1 MKRTHNGLFLSFD
14 DFKNNYTNDLK
25 WWLNKYKNANE
36 LLFLQML
43 KNLYINSGYID
54 NELYL
59 KEKRYSL
66 IDKLEIERVNEETG
80 AIECEEISI
89 NRLISRLNMRIS
101 RFIDFF
107 YFDFSDTEIFDLLEH
122 YNSVIYNHFSNTD
135 TLLKEYYP
143 RLTHKGGLRFVP
155 DEPLERI
162 ISGYINHI
170 VTTPFINRYEAIKY
184 KNVEMFIPFLYVKN
198 KNIFYDRVKHLDFLY
213 SIMQAIV
220 FIDKRSE
227 RLKSEV
233 IDTIGLL
240 PHEIE
245 TKIINTTTN
254 NTKIE
259 GVTWE
264 GSESDLLELFKTLK
278 TLGKV
283 EYNADND
290 TELLPILKATFEGVN
305 SGVTWKGSENEFYE
319 LFKALWLCKYIKP
332 FENTDVSLFKFLGG
346 AMGKDIRA
354 LGQMKQR
361 NADKKRYLCDELIK
375 EDITKELKE
384 LLKTI
389 REKFYDFV
397 NEK

>member
-1 MKRTHNGLFLSFD
+1 
-14 DFKNNYTNDLK
+14 
-25 WWLNKYKNANE
+25 
-36 LLFLQML
+36 
-43 KNLYINSGYID
+43 
-54 NELYL
+54 
-59 KEKRYSL
+59 
-66 IDKLEIERVNEETG
+66 
-80 AIECEEISI
+80 
-89 NRLISRLNMRIS
+89 
-101 RFIDFF
+101 
-107 YFDFSDTEIFDLLEH
+107 
-122 YNSVIYNHFSNTD
+122 
-135 TLLKEYYP
+135 
-143 RLTHKGGLRFVP
+143 
-155 DEPLERI
+155 
-162 ISGYINHI
+162 
-170 VTTPFINRYEAIKY
+170 
-184 KNVEMFIPFLYVKN
+184 MFIPFLYVKN
-198 KNIFYDRVKHLDFLY
+198 KKIFYDKVKHSDFLY
-213 SIMQAIV
+213 SIMQVIV

-227 RLKSEV
+227 RLKAEV

-259 GVTWE
+259 EVTWE
-264 GSESDLLELFKTLK
+264 GSKSDLLELFKTLK

-389 REKFYDFV
+389 RAKFYDFV
-397 NEK
+397 NE

>member
-1 MKRTHNGLFLSFD
+1 MKRTYNGLFLSFD
-14 DFKNNYTNDLK
+14 DFKNNYTNYLK
-25 WWLNKYKNANE
+25 WWLNKYNNANE

-54 NELYL
+54 KELYL
-59 KEKRYSL
+59 KEKCYRL
-66 IDKLEIERVNEETG
+66 IDELEIERVNEETG
-80 AIECEEISI
+80 AIECEKISI
-89 NRLISRLNMRIS
+89 NRLTLRLNMRIS
-101 RFIDFF
+101 RYIDFF
-107 YFDFSDTEIFDLLEH
+107 CFDFSDTEIFDLLKK

-135 TLLKEYYP
+135 NLLKEYYP

-155 DEPLERI
+155 DELLERI

-170 VTTPFINRYEAIKY
+170 VTKSFINRYEGIKY
-184 KNVEMFIPFLYVKN
+184 KNVEMFIPFLWRKN
-198 KNIFYDRVKHLDFLY
+198 KKIFYDKVKHSDFLY
-213 SIMQAIV
+213 SIMQVIV

-227 RLKSEV
+227 RLKAEV

-259 GVTWE
+259 EVTWE
-264 GSESDLLELFKTLK
+264 GSKSDLLELFKTLK

-389 REKFYDFV
+389 RAKFYDFV
-397 NEK
+397 NE

>member
-1 MKRTHNGLFLSFD
+1 MKRTYNGLFLSFE
-14 DFKNNYTNDLK
+14 DFKNNYTNYLEG
-25 WWLNKYKNANE
+25 WLNKYNNANE

-54 NELYL
+54 KELYL
-59 KEKRYSL
+59 KEKCYRL

-80 AIECEEISI
+80 AIEYEKISI
-89 NRLISRLNMRIS
+89 NRLTLRLNMRIS
-101 RFIDFF
+101 RYIDFF
-107 YFDFSDTEIFDLLEH
+107 CFDFSDTEIFDLLKK

-135 TLLKEYYP
+135 NLLKEYYP

-155 DEPLERI
+155 DELLERI

-170 VTTPFINRYEAIKY
+170 VTNSFINRYEGIKY

-198 KNIFYDRVKHLDFLY
+198 KKIFFDKVKHLDFLY
-213 SIMQAIV
+213 NIMQVIA

-259 GVTWE
+259 KVTWE

-283 EYNADND
+283 GYNADND
-290 TELLPILKATFEGVN
+290 IELLPILKATFEGVN
-305 SGVTWKGSENEFYE
+305 SGISWEGSENELFE
-319 LFKALWLCKYIKP
+319 LFKALKSGDYIKSYKNKDVNLFKCLGNSMGVHIKRPAGKKQKILDKKNYFIDTIIEKANSEALKRLLNKSKEKYIEYERK
-332 FENTDVSLFKFLGG
+332 
-346 AMGKDIRA
+346 
-354 LGQMKQR
+354 
-361 NADKKRYLCDELIK
+361 
-375 EDITKELKE
+375 
-384 LLKTI
+384 
-389 REKFYDFV
+389 
-397 NEK
+397 